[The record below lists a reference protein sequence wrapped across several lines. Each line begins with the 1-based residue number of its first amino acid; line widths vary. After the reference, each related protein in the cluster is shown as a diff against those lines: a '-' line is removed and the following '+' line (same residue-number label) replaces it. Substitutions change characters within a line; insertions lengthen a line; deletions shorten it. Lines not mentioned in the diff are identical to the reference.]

1 MWKHLK
7 QNGVSVDTNYTV
19 GEVTAV
25 GKNYRILRDGAEIAR
40 AVQTSQYVHE
50 EDAEAHNVAG
60 AIPIQGFFRVWTRE
74 QNLDLVFMTLLAFA
88 RSGAGDDK
96 GGNFGAIIGTLERK
110 S

>member
-1 MWKHLK
+1 M
-7 QNGVSVDTNYTV
+7 
-19 GEVTAV
+19 
-25 GKNYRILRDGAEIAR
+25 
-40 AVQTSQYVHE
+40 
-50 EDAEAHNVAG
+50 AG

-96 GGNFGAIIGTLERK
+96 GGSFGAIISTLEGK

>member
-1 MWKHLK
+1 M
-7 QNGVSVDTNYTV
+7 
-19 GEVTAV
+19 
-25 GKNYRILRDGAEIAR
+25 RDGYEIAR
-40 AVQTSQYVHE
+40 ARQTSQYVHE
-50 EDAEAHNVAG
+50 EDAEQHKAAS
-60 AIPIQGFFRVWTRE
+60 AIPVQGFFRVWTRE